1 MQLQAPQFWEAK
13 NVIAI
18 VLWPISLIYQFIIL
32 VRKYCFKLGVLKSKK
47 LPVAVI
53 IVGNLRVGGT
63 GKTPSVIALA
73 KALYWKGF
81 SPAIISRGYRSE
93 LAKNVSKEVLV
104 TDSSKQVGDEA
115 FLIAEQVRS
124 LNIPVWIGS
133 NRYQSGSALL
143 QKYPTVNVIISDDGL
158 QHYQLKR
165 HCARDGGKDIE
176 IIVSDDRGNGNGLL
190 LPAGPLR
197 ETSNRERDL
206 NWITQ
211 IITSKLTSPI
221 SSSDKNTFVI
231 PCQVYEAYQLVNSKN
246 RRVLSDMLGQRL
258 LAVAGI
264 ANPEKFFKP
273 LKDIGLDVQTLP
285 LEDHADFSAID
296 FKNYSTNQ
304 VDLILMTE
312 KDAVKCRH
320 LNDERIWVVPLEA
333 ELPKEMLDIIC
344 KVLQR

>member
-18 VLWPISLIYQFIIL
+18 VLWPISLIYQFITLI
-32 VRKYCFKLGVLKSKK
+32 RKCCFKLGVLKSKK
-47 LPVAVI
+47 LPVSVI

-93 LAKNVSKEVLV
+93 LAKNVSKEVLI

-143 QKYPTVNVIISDDGL
+143 QKHPLVNVIISDDGL
-158 QHYQLKR
+158 QHYQLER

-176 IIVSDDRGNGNGLL
+176 IIVSDARGNGNGLL

-197 ETSNRERDL
+197 EPPSRKRDL
-206 NWITQ
+206 SWITQ
-211 IITSKLTSPI
+211 IVTSKLTDPI

-231 PCQVYEAYQLVNSKN
+231 PCQVHEAYQLVNSKN
-246 RRVLSDMLGQRL
+246 TQALSNMIGQRV

-273 LKDIGLDVQTLP
+273 LRDIGLQIQTLP

-296 FKNYSTNQ
+296 FKNDSANQ

-312 KDAVKCRH
+312 KDAVKCKH
-320 LNDERIWVVPLEA
+320 LDDERIWVVPLEA
-333 ELPKEMLDIIC
+333 ELPQEMLDIIC